1 MEYVCWPAATARWFL
16 FVYDGSI
23 EEEEEEVRQ
32 PLKRVQQIVLYIV
45 VDVYIL
51 YTKINTHK
59 ASSCSTM
66 HVDLSLSYCK
76 KKMCWTLI
84 SYFSLSSG
92 CAGHEERPR
101 GGKLS
106 APTHIYN
113 R

>member
-23 EEEEEEVRQ
+23 EEEEEVRQ

-66 HVDLSLSYCK
+66 HVDLSL
-76 KKMCWTLI
+76 L
-84 SYFSLSSG
+84 L
-92 CAGHEERPR
+92 
-101 GGKLS
+101 
-106 APTHIYN
+106 
-113 R
+113 